1 MTGHGAHSIGI
12 VLGIAGLGILMHGI
26 HSGTH
31 SGMTAGMAGMED
43 GIVAGMVGTVAIMV
57 VIGLIMLG
65 VAQVTSVLIQV
76 EAMHVILL
84 EDVAT
89 ALATM

>member
-12 VLGIAGLGILMHGI
+12 VLGTAGLGILMHGI

-31 SGMTAGMAGMED
+31 SGMTAGMDGMED

-65 VAQVTSVLIQV
+65 AQVTSVQIQV
-76 EAMHVILL
+76 EAMHVIP
-84 EDVAT
+84 
-89 ALATM
+89 